1 MESWMIGTRL
11 VISLYCFMRY
21 LQGDMESIPLVLLL
35 LLAYISFT
43 VTYYIFKNSLVRRL
57 SRIVSIAILAVAAI
71 VAEPLCLL
79 LISVDILEL
88 LSGFSND
95 WRVYI
100 AGIAVPCALAG
111 EIWLPEYVTFS
122 LLILLIFLLATNH
135 FQSLTV
141 LKKVNDRLRDRNDE
155 LLGRLDAGSEY
166 ESQMRYLSQIEER
179 NSIAQEIHDRVGH
192 TLAGSIIQL
201 EAAGLI
207 LDKDPDKAGN
217 MVRSVT
223 VNLKEGME
231 SIRSTLRTIKPAPEQ
246 LGINRLKLI
255 LEEFTMNNTIK
266 TSFSYT
272 GSLDVISHLQW
283 KIIIDNIK
291 ESLTNTLKFSKAT
304 MTNVKLEVMNR
315 LIKVE
320 VIDNGKG
327 AYSIKKGMGL
337 SGMEERTENAGG
349 KLILDGSNGFSVIML
364 LPAGGANEEAAIP
377 KTANL
382 NITNTNISNTNV
394 MNSSECREG
403 TNAN

>member
-11 VISLYCFMRY
+11 VILIYCFMNY
-21 LQGDMESIPLVLLL
+21 LRGDMESIPLVLLL

-43 VTYYIFKNSLVRRL
+43 TTYYMFKNSIVRRL
-57 SRIVSIAILAVAAI
+57 SRVASIAIVTVIAI
-71 VAEPLCLL
+71 VTEPPFLL

-122 LLILLIFLLATNH
+122 LLVLLIFLLATNH
-135 FQSLTV
+135 FQSLSA
-141 LKKVNDRLRDRNDE
+141 LKKANERLRDRNDE

-207 LDKDPDKAGN
+207 LDKDPVKSGN
-217 MVRSVT
+217 MVRGVT
-223 VNLKEGME
+223 ENLKEGME

-266 TSFSYT
+266 THFSYT

-291 ESLTNTLKFSKAT
+291 ESLTNTLKYSKAT
-304 MTNVKLEVMNR
+304 MINVKLEVMNR
-315 LIKVE
+315 LVKVE

-327 AYSIKKGMGL
+327 TYSIKKGMGL

-364 LPAGGANEEAAIP
+364 LPAGGSNGISVNSNE
-377 KTANL
+377 N
-382 NITNTNISNTNV
+382 
-394 MNSSECREG
+394 REG
-403 TNAN
+403 ANAN